1 MWHFLE
7 RFDHLTWIVFLSKTF
22 GLPAAV
28 ISLVKIDFLD
38 AIENLNDFNPTSTT
52 HMRRSSEQFYGST
65 SQLKL
70 STPFGCAL
78 PPGPPLYKSKTTPQI
93 CKN

>member
-7 RFDHLTWIVFLSKTF
+7 RFDHLTWIVVLSKTF

-38 AIENLNDFNPTSTT
+38 AIENLNHFNPTSTT

-65 SQLKL
+65 S
-70 STPFGCAL
+70 THF
-78 PPGPPLYKSKTTPQI
+78 KTIETFNSVWLCLATRPTTI
-93 CKN
+93 